1 MNQQWYKSAPAKGI
15 LIMAAH
21 VLAAVTAAGL
31 TGILYSPM
39 LRTEVLAGR
48 TAEKYE
54 DTVSFEY
61 ELRSVSAN
69 VLSGIGTKKLLEVDG
84 VCDTERI
91 VDIQEFQENFRI
103 SGENVSGLAYS
114 FEELKAWG
122 EEWEKSGKGEYQ
134 TGSNLEDHI
143 IVCKKPDNTYHYYYY
158 SEFRKLI
165 DNGELRFVIVNDD
178 SGISEDDILSDLREG
193 SFYKTSETSFKGL
206 QDAEGKVVYIDCWSY
221 DGYWFEEMYP
231 PVGAKSIMKLAND
244 NPGWNGRLSDAY
256 SMLHDVI
263 VRFGSEI
270 SRYENMGT
278 LYQEGD
284 TNVVYLYIDR
294 DTRQVYTNRKEWGDY
309 IQAEKN
315 IEKLRNMGKYVIVRP
330 KLEDFDSNLEDTNAQ
345 SWRDSV
351 KYSGGAG
358 EDFIFA
364 IGVDTAYPIKD
375 SFYTDARLYEKY
387 GSNIRAV
394 ALLLVV
400 MTILF
405 AGIMIWLTV
414 VAGRDDKDQELHL
427 STFDHWKTEPAA
439 LLVVA
444 VWVIPMY
451 IMGMNISSAYEVTE
465 VSQEAGYGAASYV
478 RTDLGLWAGIAA
490 AYTCGI
496 FLIGYLS
503 LVRRIKAKILWKD
516 SVLNQVFLFAR
527 QLLFHMHMVWKAV
540 LIFGLF
546 VVVHWMGFISGRN
559 GYVLFLMLVM
569 EFCIF
574 VYMVKQAIG
583 RQQIDRGVEKIAGG
597 EIDYKI
603 PTDGMGEEQ
612 RSIAE
617 KINSIGQGL
626 DTALAESVKSER
638 LKTDLIT
645 NVSHDIK
652 TPLTSIINYVNLL
665 KQENFEDPR
674 LQRYIEVLDQ
684 KSQRLKTLTEDVVEA
699 SKISS
704 GNITLEFMNIN
715 LVEMIQQ
722 TSGEFEEKFK
732 EKNLTEIMTLPEHE
746 VVICVDGR
754 RLWRVLANIYNNAAK
769 YAMEG
774 TRVYAD
780 LYISGN
786 TVIFSLK
793 NVSDQP
799 LNISADELTERFIRG
814 DISRSTEGSGLG
826 LSIAKTLT
834 QMQGGRFELYLDGD
848 LFRVTITF
856 PLALR

>member
-21 VLAAVTAAGL
+21 VLAVVTAAGL

-69 VLSGIGTKKLLEVDG
+69 VLSGIGTKKLLEVNG

-103 SGENVSGLAYS
+103 SDENISGLAYS

-231 PVGAKSIMKLAND
+231 PVGAKSIMELAND
-244 NPGWNGRLSDAY
+244 NPRWNGRLSDAY

-284 TNVVYLYIDR
+284 TNAAYLYIDR

-309 IQAEKN
+309 VQAEKN

-375 SFYTDARLYEKY
+375 SFYTDACLYEKY

-394 ALLLVV
+394 ALLFVV

-427 STFDHWKTEPAA
+427 NTFDHWKTEPAA
-439 LLVVA
+439 LLVVTA
-444 VWVIPMY
+444 WVIPMY
-451 IMGMNISSAYEVTE
+451 IMGMNISSVHEVTE
-465 VSQEAGYGAASYV
+465 VSQETGYGAVSYV

-516 SVLNQVFLFAR
+516 SVLNQVFLFTR

-540 LIFGLF
+540 LIFGVF
-546 VVVHWMGFISGRN
+546 VVVHWMGFIIGRN

-569 EFCIF
+569 ELCIF